1 MPIISVL
8 KMGNPLLFTKANN
21 VDIIKI
27 KSLKN
32 TISNMLDTMQH
43 FNGVG
48 ISAPQIG
55 INQRIIMYGID
66 NNPRYP
72 NAKPIP
78 LNIIINPV
86 FKVIDDNSILDWEG
100 CLSVPGLRAKIARFQ
115 KILCSGFD
123 EHGKSFKKIADN
135 FEARIIQHECDH
147 LDGILFPSRIEN
159 FKHFSFESEL
169 KNYF

>member
-8 KMGNPLLFTKANN
+8 KMGNPLLFTKADS
-21 VDIIKI
+21 VDITKI

-32 TISNMLDTMQH
+32 IICDMLDTMQH

-72 NAKPIP
+72 HAKPIP
-78 LNIIINPV
+78 LTIMINPI
-86 FKVIDDNSILDWEG
+86 FKIIDDNRTLDWEG
-100 CLSVPGLRAKIARFQ
+100 CLSVPGLRGKIARWQ
-115 KILCSGFD
+115 KILCTGFD
-123 EHGKSFKKIADN
+123 VQGNPFEKIVEN

-147 LDGILFPSRIEN
+147 LDGILFPARIKN
-159 FKHFSFESEL
+159 FNHFSFESEL
-169 KNYF
+169 KNI